1 MISYLYR
8 GGPSVIPVSRLI
20 DVTKHL
26 DLVANSIIYTPARAR
41 QLVAKYLDSA
51 GGCGCGPAGCGP
63 AEPNLDDF
71 VVKALAEQ
79 LTGQDVFRITLTA
92 FLDAHTFDT
101 RRLIK
106 CCLAHLLPSRA

>member
-41 QLVAKYLDSA
+41 NLVSKYLESA
-51 GGCGCGPAGCGP
+51 GGCGCGPSGCGP
-63 AEPNLDDF
+63 ADPNLDEF
-71 VVKALAEQ
+71 LVKTLAEQ
-79 LTGQDVFRITLTA
+79 ITGKDVFRVTTTA
-92 FLDAHTFDT
+92 FLDAPTFDT
-101 RRLIK
+101 RRALK
-106 CCLAHLLPSRA
+106 GCLAPLLP